1 VKAVSREH
9 ERLDL
14 DWYARP
20 TEVIARALLGTYL
33 VTRSAEG
40 TTSGRIVETEAYLG
54 DRDAASHANLY
65 KRGRSA
71 LIRRYGHVYM
81 YRSYGIHTI
90 FNIVTEEE
98 GIAGAVLIRAIEPVS
113 GDDLMLARRG
123 IDRLEKCGQGPGNL
137 CTALGLRLD
146 DDGRDLTTDERVYLG
161 RGMPPDE
168 IAVSTRIGIT
178 KNPDALLR
186 FFDPSSRSI
195 SGHRR
200 AQMLELATD
209 QDPPE

>member
-1 VKAVSREH
+1 MNPDCPEH
-9 ERLDL
+9 ERLKL
-14 DWYARP
+14 EWYARP
-20 TEVIARALLGTYL
+20 TEVIARALLGTNL
-33 VTRSAEG
+33 VTCSADG

-98 GIAGAVLIRAIEPVS
+98 CVAGAVLIRAIEPVI
-113 GDDLMLARRG
+113 GGDLMLARRG
-123 IDRLEKCGQGPGNL
+123 IDRLDKCGQGPGNL
-137 CTALGLRLD
+137 CIALGLQLD
-146 DDGRDLTTDERVYLG
+146 DDGRDLALNEHVWLV
-161 RGMPPDE
+161 RGVPPDE

-186 FFDPSSRSI
+186 FFDPASSSV
-195 SGHRR
+195 SSHRR
-200 AQMLELATD
+200 AQLLESATV
-209 QDPPE
+209 QELPE

>member
-1 VKAVSREH
+1 MNSEIREH
-9 ERLDL
+9 RRLDL
-14 DWYARP
+14 EWYARP

-90 FNIVTEEE
+90 FNVVTEKE
-98 GIAGAVLIRAIEPVS
+98 GIAGAVLIRAIEPVV
-113 GDDLMLARRG
+113 GGDLMLTRRG

-137 CTALGLRLD
+137 CIALGLRLD
-146 DDGRDLTTDERVYLG
+146 DDGDDLTTDERVWLEQG
-161 RGMPPDE
+161 VQPDE

-186 FFDPSSRSI
+186 FFDPASRSV

-200 AQMLELATD
+200 AQLLESATVLD
-209 QDPPE
+209 LPE